1 MTLIR
6 KEIGDLLVDN
16 GVISQEELDL
26 VTKEREKS
34 GESVT
39 VVLSRLGLANESHL
53 KNALELQYG
62 VNYVSL
68 LKKEPEPEVTALIP
82 EELVRK
88 HLVVPVSQQGDRLTV
103 AMVDPSDSAA
113 IDEIK
118 SHLNGLQLKPM
129 VCLEDDFEKFVAL
142 AYAKP
147 EPEPEAKE
155 EPKEESKAEPK
166 EEAKPEAKVEA
177 KEEISP
183 PPKEEP
189 AKPEKAVDVSA
200 ASKEAEKSKNGTEP
214 GESIELEL
222 PLDDSMPE
230 PALAESKPEH
240 GLIKESPDSL
250 TQDQLLSKAKE
261 EAIVL
266 LANQIIGGAIKRKC
280 TNIHILG
287 NDKQVMIHYRLNGTL
302 FIDRKLPRA
311 LLLPLVTRYKMMAH
325 LSVTERLLPQ
335 DGHIKVKSGTKELLC
350 LVSIIPTE
358 HGEAVSIWI
367 I

>member
-26 VTKEREKS
+26 VNREREKS
-34 GESVT
+34 GDSVT
-39 VVLSRLGLANESHL
+39 VVLYRLGLANESHL

-68 LKKEPEPEVTALIP
+68 HKREPESEITALIP
-82 EELVRK
+82 EELARK
-88 HLVVPVSQQGDRLTV
+88 HLVVPVSQQGDRLAV

-129 VCLEDDFEKFVAL
+129 VCLEDDFEKFIAL

-147 EPEPEAKE
+147 EPEPAPEAKEETKE
-155 EPKEESKAEPK
+155 EPKEE
-166 EEAKPEAKVEA
+166 AKVED
-177 KEEISP
+177 SP
-183 PPKEEP
+183 APKEEP
-189 AKPEKAVDVSA
+189 AKPEKADVSA

-222 PLDDSMPE
+222 LDDSIPE
-230 PALAESKPEH
+230 AALAESKPEH

-250 TQDQLLSKAKE
+250 TEDQLLSKAKE

-280 TNIHILG
+280 SNIHILG
-287 NDKQVMIHYRLNGTL
+287 NDKQVMVHYRLNGTL

-325 LSVTERLLPQ
+325 MSVTERLLPQ

-367 I
+367 V